1 MATLYL
7 TEEGSSLHLK
17 ENRLQIKKTN
27 DTLKEISIE
36 KIDNI
41 VLMGR
46 CHITSPLATELLER
60 EIPVSWLSNTG
71 KFFGRLEPT
80 TSVNIER
87 QREQFRKSD
96 DEQFSLNLSKSFIIA
111 KIKNCQVVLRR
122 YNRNFNYQEASDNIE
137 ELKRYVLKVEN
148 AQNVE
153 ELLGYEGNASKI
165 YFKSLGMM
173 VRDEFKFKGRTK
185 QPPKDK
191 FNSLLS
197 FGYTLL
203 LYEIYTAISNKGL
216 HPYCSFLHKIRR
228 GHPALC
234 SDLIEEWRPVIVD
247 SLVMNLVQNGSINSE
262 DFLLPDETTGGIYL
276 TREGSKIFINKFETR
291 LKQENSYLTYVD
303 YPLSFRESLQFQVGS
318 LVKAIEN
325 NDSSIYRPIL
335 IR

>member
-1 MATLYL
+1 MSTLYL

-60 EIPVSWLSNTG
+60 EIPVSWLSSTG

-80 TSVNIER
+80 TSINIER

-96 DEQFSLNLSKSFIIA
+96 DEMFSLSLSKTFIMA
-111 KIKNCQVVLRR
+111 KIRNCQVVLRR
-122 YNRNFNYQEASDNIE
+122 YNRNFDFKDISENIE
-137 ELKRYVLKVEN
+137 ELKRYVLKVES
-148 AQNVE
+148 AKNVE

-165 YFKSLGMM
+165 YFRSLGKL
-173 VRDEFKFKGRTK
+173 VRDEFKFTGRSK
-185 QPPKDK
+185 QPPRDK

-203 LYEIYTAISNKGL
+203 LYEIYTAITTKGL

-247 SLVMNLVQNGSINSE
+247 SLVMNLVQNKVLNVE
-262 DFLLPDETTGGIYL
+262 DFLPADVQTGGIYL
-276 TREGSKIFINKFETR
+276 TKDGLKTFITKFETR

-325 NDSSIYRPIL
+325 DDAKIYRPII